1 MKYQNFIMRILCL
14 LLILAAVV
22 GYNSMQKK
30 DTQAQESQEIT
41 ALTKRVEK
49 LEEQNT
55 EILSAL
61 EEAAKNQEAAIAQA
75 QRDAKDKDDAAK
87 EDAEGADAAD
97 TEESDDSEN
106 VYKDGTYTGS
116 AQGFG
121 GAITVQVT
129 LANDEITD
137 IQVTSAPGEDSAYL
151 SQGEG
156 VISSI
161 ISAQI
166 LFGRHFC
173 GYACAFGSLGDAM
186 YELTVFIR
194 QKVFHKKGRHGYPEK
209 AVRILQ
215 KVKYVL
221 LAFLLLSIL
230 TGWYASLQGMSP
242 WDVFSMLT
250 ARKLPNA
257 SYKIGIILLVLILIG
272 MCTQERFFCQF
283 LCPMGAVFAM
293 MPILPS
299 ALFNRNREKCPSKC
313 GLCRKRCPAHLE
325 IDGDTPLSGECICCH
340 ACQVTCPRKNIQI
353 GPVKEREMVK
363 E

>member
-75 QRDAKDKDDAAK
+75 QRDAKDKDNAAK
-87 EDAEGADAAD
+87 EDAEEADAAD
-97 TEESDDSEN
+97 IEESDDSEN

-121 GAITVQVT
+121 GTITVQVT
-129 LANDEITD
+129 L
-137 IQVTSAPGEDSAYL
+137 APGEDSAYL

-161 ISAQI
+161 ISAQ
-166 LFGRHFC
+166 
-173 GYACAFGSLGDAM
+173 STDVD
-186 YELTVFIR
+186 TVS
-194 QKVFHKKGRHGYPEK
+194 G
-209 AVRILQ
+209 A
-215 KVKYVL
+215 
-221 LAFLLLSIL
+221 
-230 TGWYASLQGMSP
+230 T
-242 WDVFSMLT
+242 FSST
-250 ARKLPNA
+250 
-257 SYKIGIILLVLILIG
+257 GIIN
-272 MCTQERFFCQF
+272 
-283 LCPMGAVFAM
+283 AVVD
-293 MPILPS
+293 
-299 ALFNRNREKCPSKC
+299 ALGKAEN
-313 GLCRKRCPAHLE
+313 G
-325 IDGDTPLSGECICCH
+325 
-340 ACQVTCPRKNIQI
+340 
-353 GPVKEREMVK
+353 
-363 E
+363 

>member
-87 EDAEGADAAD
+87 EDEEEAD
-97 TEESDDSEN
+97 TEEESDDSEN

-121 GAITVQVT
+121 AAITVQVT

-161 ISAQI
+161 ISAQ
-166 LFGRHFC
+166 
-173 GYACAFGSLGDAM
+173 STDVD
-186 YELTVFIR
+186 TVS
-194 QKVFHKKGRHGYPEK
+194 G
-209 AVRILQ
+209 A
-215 KVKYVL
+215 
-221 LAFLLLSIL
+221 
-230 TGWYASLQGMSP
+230 T
-242 WDVFSMLT
+242 FSST
-250 ARKLPNA
+250 
-257 SYKIGIILLVLILIG
+257 GIIN
-272 MCTQERFFCQF
+272 
-283 LCPMGAVFAM
+283 AVVD
-293 MPILPS
+293 
-299 ALFNRNREKCPSKC
+299 ALGKAEN
-313 GLCRKRCPAHLE
+313 
-325 IDGDTPLSGECICCH
+325 
-340 ACQVTCPRKNIQI
+340 
-353 GPVKEREMVK
+353 
-363 E
+363 

>member
-30 DTQAQESQEIT
+30 DTQAQESQEIA

-49 LEEQNT
+49 LEKQNT
-55 EILSAL
+55 EMLSAL

-75 QRDAKDKDDAAK
+75 KSDAKDKDNAAK
-87 EDAEGADAAD
+87 EDSEETD
-97 TEESDDSEN
+97 TEEESDDSEN

-161 ISAQI
+161 ISAQ
-166 LFGRHFC
+166 
-173 GYACAFGSLGDAM
+173 STDVD
-186 YELTVFIR
+186 TVS
-194 QKVFHKKGRHGYPEK
+194 G
-209 AVRILQ
+209 A
-215 KVKYVL
+215 
-221 LAFLLLSIL
+221 
-230 TGWYASLQGMSP
+230 T
-242 WDVFSMLT
+242 FSST
-250 ARKLPNA
+250 
-257 SYKIGIILLVLILIG
+257 GIIN
-272 MCTQERFFCQF
+272 
-283 LCPMGAVFAM
+283 AVVD
-293 MPILPS
+293 
-299 ALFNRNREKCPSKC
+299 ALGKAEN
-313 GLCRKRCPAHLE
+313 G
-325 IDGDTPLSGECICCH
+325 
-340 ACQVTCPRKNIQI
+340 
-353 GPVKEREMVK
+353 
-363 E
+363 

>member
-75 QRDAKDKDDAAK
+75 QRE
-87 EDAEGADAAD
+87 EDAEEADAAD

-106 VYKDGTYTGS
+106 VYRDGTYTGS

-161 ISAQI
+161 ISAQ
-166 LFGRHFC
+166 
-173 GYACAFGSLGDAM
+173 STDVD
-186 YELTVFIR
+186 TVS
-194 QKVFHKKGRHGYPEK
+194 G
-209 AVRILQ
+209 A
-215 KVKYVL
+215 
-221 LAFLLLSIL
+221 
-230 TGWYASLQGMSP
+230 T
-242 WDVFSMLT
+242 FSST
-250 ARKLPNA
+250 
-257 SYKIGIILLVLILIG
+257 GIIN
-272 MCTQERFFCQF
+272 
-283 LCPMGAVFAM
+283 AVVD
-293 MPILPS
+293 
-299 ALFNRNREKCPSKC
+299 ALGKAEN
-313 GLCRKRCPAHLE
+313 
-325 IDGDTPLSGECICCH
+325 
-340 ACQVTCPRKNIQI
+340 
-353 GPVKEREMVK
+353 
-363 E
+363 

>member
-75 QRDAKDKDDAAK
+75 QRDAK
-87 EDAEGADAAD
+87 EDAEEADAAD

-106 VYKDGTYTGS
+106 VYRDGTYTGS

-161 ISAQI
+161 ISAQ
-166 LFGRHFC
+166 
-173 GYACAFGSLGDAM
+173 STDVD
-186 YELTVFIR
+186 TVS
-194 QKVFHKKGRHGYPEK
+194 G
-209 AVRILQ
+209 A
-215 KVKYVL
+215 
-221 LAFLLLSIL
+221 
-230 TGWYASLQGMSP
+230 T
-242 WDVFSMLT
+242 FSST
-250 ARKLPNA
+250 
-257 SYKIGIILLVLILIG
+257 GIIN
-272 MCTQERFFCQF
+272 
-283 LCPMGAVFAM
+283 AVVD
-293 MPILPS
+293 
-299 ALFNRNREKCPSKC
+299 ALGKAEN
-313 GLCRKRCPAHLE
+313 
-325 IDGDTPLSGECICCH
+325 
-340 ACQVTCPRKNIQI
+340 
-353 GPVKEREMVK
+353 
-363 E
+363 

>member
-87 EDAEGADAAD
+87 EDAEETD
-97 TEESDDSEN
+97 TEEESDASEN
-106 VYKDGTYTGS
+106 VYKDGIYTGS

-161 ISAQI
+161 ISAQ
-166 LFGRHFC
+166 
-173 GYACAFGSLGDAM
+173 STDVD
-186 YELTVFIR
+186 TVS
-194 QKVFHKKGRHGYPEK
+194 G
-209 AVRILQ
+209 A
-215 KVKYVL
+215 
-221 LAFLLLSIL
+221 
-230 TGWYASLQGMSP
+230 T
-242 WDVFSMLT
+242 FSST
-250 ARKLPNA
+250 
-257 SYKIGIILLVLILIG
+257 GIIN
-272 MCTQERFFCQF
+272 
-283 LCPMGAVFAM
+283 AVVD
-293 MPILPS
+293 
-299 ALFNRNREKCPSKC
+299 ALGKAEN
-313 GLCRKRCPAHLE
+313 
-325 IDGDTPLSGECICCH
+325 
-340 ACQVTCPRKNIQI
+340 
-353 GPVKEREMVK
+353 
-363 E
+363 

>member
-14 LLILAAVV
+14 LLILAAAV

-87 EDAEGADAAD
+87 EDAEEAD
-97 TEESDDSEN
+97 TEEESDDSEN

-151 SQGEG
+151 SQGES

-161 ISAQI
+161 ISAQ
-166 LFGRHFC
+166 
-173 GYACAFGSLGDAM
+173 STDVD
-186 YELTVFIR
+186 TVS
-194 QKVFHKKGRHGYPEK
+194 G
-209 AVRILQ
+209 A
-215 KVKYVL
+215 
-221 LAFLLLSIL
+221 
-230 TGWYASLQGMSP
+230 T
-242 WDVFSMLT
+242 FSST
-250 ARKLPNA
+250 
-257 SYKIGIILLVLILIG
+257 GIIN
-272 MCTQERFFCQF
+272 
-283 LCPMGAVFAM
+283 AVVD
-293 MPILPS
+293 
-299 ALFNRNREKCPSKC
+299 ALGKAEN
-313 GLCRKRCPAHLE
+313 G
-325 IDGDTPLSGECICCH
+325 
-340 ACQVTCPRKNIQI
+340 
-353 GPVKEREMVK
+353 
-363 E
+363 

>member
-87 EDAEGADAAD
+87 EDAEETD
-97 TEESDDSEN
+97 TEEESDASEN
-106 VYKDGTYTGS
+106 VYKDGIYTGS

-161 ISAQI
+161 ISAQSTDVDTVS
-166 LFGRHFC
+166 GATFC
-173 GYACAFGSLGDAM
+173 S
-186 YELTVFIR
+186 T
-194 QKVFHKKGRHGYPEK
+194 
-209 AVRILQ
+209 
-215 KVKYVL
+215 
-221 LAFLLLSIL
+221 
-230 TGWYASLQGMSP
+230 
-242 WDVFSMLT
+242 
-250 ARKLPNA
+250 
-257 SYKIGIILLVLILIG
+257 GIIN
-272 MCTQERFFCQF
+272 
-283 LCPMGAVFAM
+283 AVVD
-293 MPILPS
+293 
-299 ALFNRNREKCPSKC
+299 ALGKAEN
-313 GLCRKRCPAHLE
+313 
-325 IDGDTPLSGECICCH
+325 
-340 ACQVTCPRKNIQI
+340 
-353 GPVKEREMVK
+353 
-363 E
+363 

>member
-75 QRDAKDKDDAAK
+75 QRDAKDKDNAAK
-87 EDAEGADAAD
+87 EDAEETD
-97 TEESDDSEN
+97 TEEESDDSEN

-121 GAITVQVT
+121 GTITVQVT
-129 LANDEITD
+129 LASDEITD

-161 ISAQI
+161 ISAQ
-166 LFGRHFC
+166 
-173 GYACAFGSLGDAM
+173 STDVD
-186 YELTVFIR
+186 TVS
-194 QKVFHKKGRHGYPEK
+194 G
-209 AVRILQ
+209 A
-215 KVKYVL
+215 
-221 LAFLLLSIL
+221 
-230 TGWYASLQGMSP
+230 T
-242 WDVFSMLT
+242 FSST
-250 ARKLPNA
+250 
-257 SYKIGIILLVLILIG
+257 GIIN
-272 MCTQERFFCQF
+272 
-283 LCPMGAVFAM
+283 AVVD
-293 MPILPS
+293 
-299 ALFNRNREKCPSKC
+299 ALGKAEN
-313 GLCRKRCPAHLE
+313 G
-325 IDGDTPLSGECICCH
+325 
-340 ACQVTCPRKNIQI
+340 
-353 GPVKEREMVK
+353 
-363 E
+363 

>member
-61 EEAAKNQEAAIAQA
+61 EEAARNQEAAIAQA
-75 QRDAKDKDDAAK
+75 KSDAKDKDNAAK
-87 EDAEGADAAD
+87 EDAEETD
-97 TEESDDSEN
+97 TEEESDDSEN

-161 ISAQI
+161 ISAQ
-166 LFGRHFC
+166 
-173 GYACAFGSLGDAM
+173 STDVD
-186 YELTVFIR
+186 TVS
-194 QKVFHKKGRHGYPEK
+194 G
-209 AVRILQ
+209 A
-215 KVKYVL
+215 
-221 LAFLLLSIL
+221 
-230 TGWYASLQGMSP
+230 T
-242 WDVFSMLT
+242 FSST
-250 ARKLPNA
+250 
-257 SYKIGIILLVLILIG
+257 GIIN
-272 MCTQERFFCQF
+272 
-283 LCPMGAVFAM
+283 AVVD
-293 MPILPS
+293 
-299 ALFNRNREKCPSKC
+299 ALGKAEN
-313 GLCRKRCPAHLE
+313 G
-325 IDGDTPLSGECICCH
+325 
-340 ACQVTCPRKNIQI
+340 
-353 GPVKEREMVK
+353 
-363 E
+363 

>member
-75 QRDAKDKDDAAK
+75 QRDAKDKDNAAK
-87 EDAEGADAAD
+87 EDAEETD
-97 TEESDDSEN
+97 TEEESDDSEN
-106 VYKDGTYTGS
+106 VYKDGAYTGS

-161 ISAQI
+161 ISAQ
-166 LFGRHFC
+166 
-173 GYACAFGSLGDAM
+173 STDVD
-186 YELTVFIR
+186 TVS
-194 QKVFHKKGRHGYPEK
+194 G
-209 AVRILQ
+209 A
-215 KVKYVL
+215 
-221 LAFLLLSIL
+221 
-230 TGWYASLQGMSP
+230 T
-242 WDVFSMLT
+242 FSST
-250 ARKLPNA
+250 
-257 SYKIGIILLVLILIG
+257 GIIN
-272 MCTQERFFCQF
+272 
-283 LCPMGAVFAM
+283 AVVD
-293 MPILPS
+293 
-299 ALFNRNREKCPSKC
+299 ALGKAEN
-313 GLCRKRCPAHLE
+313 G
-325 IDGDTPLSGECICCH
+325 
-340 ACQVTCPRKNIQI
+340 
-353 GPVKEREMVK
+353 
-363 E
+363 

>member
-75 QRDAKDKDDAAK
+75 QRDAKDKDNAAK
-87 EDAEGADAAD
+87 EDAEETD
-97 TEESDDSEN
+97 TEEESDDSEN

-161 ISAQI
+161 ISAQ
-166 LFGRHFC
+166 
-173 GYACAFGSLGDAM
+173 STDVD
-186 YELTVFIR
+186 TVS
-194 QKVFHKKGRHGYPEK
+194 G
-209 AVRILQ
+209 A
-215 KVKYVL
+215 
-221 LAFLLLSIL
+221 
-230 TGWYASLQGMSP
+230 T
-242 WDVFSMLT
+242 FSST
-250 ARKLPNA
+250 
-257 SYKIGIILLVLILIG
+257 GIIN
-272 MCTQERFFCQF
+272 
-283 LCPMGAVFAM
+283 AVVD
-293 MPILPS
+293 
-299 ALFNRNREKCPSKC
+299 ALGKAEN
-313 GLCRKRCPAHLE
+313 G
-325 IDGDTPLSGECICCH
+325 
-340 ACQVTCPRKNIQI
+340 
-353 GPVKEREMVK
+353 
-363 E
+363 

>member
-30 DTQAQESQEIT
+30 DTQAQESQELA

-55 EILSAL
+55 EMLSAL

-75 QRDAKDKDDAAK
+75 KSDAKDKDNAAK
-87 EDAEGADAAD
+87 EDAEEAD
-97 TEESDDSEN
+97 TADTEEESDDSEN

-161 ISAQI
+161 ISAQ
-166 LFGRHFC
+166 
-173 GYACAFGSLGDAM
+173 STDVD
-186 YELTVFIR
+186 TVS
-194 QKVFHKKGRHGYPEK
+194 G
-209 AVRILQ
+209 A
-215 KVKYVL
+215 
-221 LAFLLLSIL
+221 
-230 TGWYASLQGMSP
+230 T
-242 WDVFSMLT
+242 FSST
-250 ARKLPNA
+250 
-257 SYKIGIILLVLILIG
+257 GIIN
-272 MCTQERFFCQF
+272 
-283 LCPMGAVFAM
+283 AVVD
-293 MPILPS
+293 
-299 ALFNRNREKCPSKC
+299 ALGKAEN
-313 GLCRKRCPAHLE
+313 
-325 IDGDTPLSGECICCH
+325 
-340 ACQVTCPRKNIQI
+340 
-353 GPVKEREMVK
+353 
-363 E
+363 

>member
-55 EILSAL
+55 EILS

-87 EDAEGADAAD
+87 EDAEEADAAD

-161 ISAQI
+161 ISAQ
-166 LFGRHFC
+166 
-173 GYACAFGSLGDAM
+173 STDVD
-186 YELTVFIR
+186 TVS
-194 QKVFHKKGRHGYPEK
+194 G
-209 AVRILQ
+209 A
-215 KVKYVL
+215 
-221 LAFLLLSIL
+221 
-230 TGWYASLQGMSP
+230 T
-242 WDVFSMLT
+242 FSST
-250 ARKLPNA
+250 
-257 SYKIGIILLVLILIG
+257 GIIN
-272 MCTQERFFCQF
+272 
-283 LCPMGAVFAM
+283 AVVD
-293 MPILPS
+293 
-299 ALFNRNREKCPSKC
+299 ALGKAEN
-313 GLCRKRCPAHLE
+313 G
-325 IDGDTPLSGECICCH
+325 
-340 ACQVTCPRKNIQI
+340 
-353 GPVKEREMVK
+353 
-363 E
+363 

>member
-14 LLILAAVV
+14 LLILAAAV

-87 EDAEGADAAD
+87 EDAEEAD
-97 TEESDDSEN
+97 TEEESDDSEN

-161 ISAQI
+161 ICTQST
-166 LFGRHFC
+166 
-173 GYACAFGSLGDAM
+173 DVD
-186 YELTVFIR
+186 TVS
-194 QKVFHKKGRHGYPEK
+194 G
-209 AVRILQ
+209 AT
-215 KVKYVL
+215 
-221 LAFLLLSIL
+221 SSS
-230 TGWYASLQGMSP
+230 T
-242 WDVFSMLT
+242 
-250 ARKLPNA
+250 
-257 SYKIGIILLVLILIG
+257 GIIN
-272 MCTQERFFCQF
+272 
-283 LCPMGAVFAM
+283 AVVD
-293 MPILPS
+293 
-299 ALFNRNREKCPSKC
+299 ALGKAEN
-313 GLCRKRCPAHLE
+313 G
-325 IDGDTPLSGECICCH
+325 
-340 ACQVTCPRKNIQI
+340 
-353 GPVKEREMVK
+353 
-363 E
+363 